1 MKRREFVKLSGA
13 AAASAIMIPPT
24 LQSCMDNMNM
34 NMNMGSNA
42 VPVKEGTFATSL
54 SFPTVMSS
62 NFTMKAKGNTASLL
76 INQNASVFG
85 YADGILGPTIKVDT
99 GTTVAIPFQNLLSE
113 ETNIHW
119 HGLLVPANM
128 DGHPKDVINSGGS
141 FDFSLP
147 INQRAGT
154 YWYHPHPHGKT
165 ARQVF
170 TGLAGF
176 FIANDAEEQAL
187 NLPSGD
193 RELLLVIQD
202 KRIENGQLNYS
213 PSMNEIMTGYTGEYI
228 LVNGAYA
235 PFHNV
240 STQYYRM
247 RILNGSTARVYNI
260 SLSDNLGF
268 EVIGSDGGLLA
279 QPVSVNSLLLGP
291 GERVDILVSFKNLAV
306 GKEIYLLSKTF
317 DGGTQGQQEFKIMKF
332 TVNQQVSDSFT
343 TPSQL
348 SMITPLTEASA
359 SRTRSMKIKG
369 MMEGMNGNMAGNMG
383 SGMHTIN
390 DKIYD
395 LNRIDETIDAGATEI
410 WDFDNSA
417 GDEIHPMHIHGVQ
430 FQILSRTG
438 GRGSLIA
445 SERGWKDTV
454 LVMPREKVRVIM
466 KFPQDKGVYVFH
478 CHNLEHEDDGM
489 MLNYEIV

>member
-13 AAASAIMIPPT
+13 AVSAIVLTPA
-24 LQSCMDNMNM
+24 LQGCMNSMDANMNM
-34 NMNMGSNA
+34 RSNA
-42 VPVKEGTFATSL
+42 VAVKEGAFSMPL
-54 SFPTVMSS
+54 SFPSVMSG
-62 NFTMKAKGNTASLL
+62 NFSLKAKGNTTSLL
-76 INQNASVFG
+76 NNQNASVFG
-85 YADGILGPTIKVDT
+85 YADGMLGPTIKVNT
-99 GTTVAIPFQNLLSE
+99 GTTVGLPFQNMLPE

-128 DGHPKDVINSGGS
+128 DGHPRNVIKSGGS

-170 TGLAGF
+170 SGLAGF

-187 NLPSGD
+187 NLPAGD

-202 KRIENGQLNYS
+202 KRIENGQLKYS
-213 PSMNEIMTGYTGEYI
+213 PAMNEIMTGYTGEYI
-228 LVNGAYA
+228 LVNGVYA

-260 SLSDNLGF
+260 SLSDNLDF

-279 QPVSVNSLLLGP
+279 KPVTVNSLLLGP
-291 GERVDILVSFKNLAV
+291 GERADILVNFKSLAV
-306 GKEIYLLSKTF
+306 GKEVYLLSKSF
-317 DGGTQGQQEFKIMKF
+317 DGGAQGRQEFKIMKF
-332 TVNQQVSDSFT
+332 TVNKQVTDSFS

-348 SMITPLTEASA
+348 SVISPLTEASA
-359 SRTRSMKIKG
+359 SRIRTMKIKG
-369 MMEGMNGNMAGNMG
+369 MMEGMNGNMGGNMG

-390 DKIYD
+390 DKTYD
-395 LNRIDETIDAGATEI
+395 LNRVDETIDARATEI
-410 WDFDNSA
+410 WDFDNSE

-438 GRGSLIA
+438 GRGALIA
-445 SERGWKDTV
+445 SEKGWKDTV

-466 KFPQDKGVYVFH
+466 TFPQDKGEYVFH